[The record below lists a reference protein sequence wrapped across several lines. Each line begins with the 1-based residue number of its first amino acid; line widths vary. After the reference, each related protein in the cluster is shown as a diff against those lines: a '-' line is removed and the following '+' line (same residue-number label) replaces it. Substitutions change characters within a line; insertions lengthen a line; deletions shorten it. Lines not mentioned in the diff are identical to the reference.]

1 MRPPRALPVSGSA
14 LEARSLE
21 KHRQISRSA
30 AALGGTESAIP
41 PRVTKTTSA
50 EQSLIND
57 TEFLGELEG
66 SAHVTPPRPDGL
78 FDPRPMYD
86 DAFDALDGGL
96 PMRAGA
102 RGTSEPFQQRQQNP
116 PPIAQACDEEPIA
129 PQPPARHMSFAAA
142 ALVIIAC
149 LTAGAATAAIVFH
162 DRLTAVTAALTA
174 SR

>member
-1 MRPPRALPVSGSA
+1 MTR
-14 LEARSLE
+14 
-21 KHRQISRSA
+21 
-30 AALGGTESAIP
+30 
-41 PRVTKTTSA
+41 TTAA

-57 TEFLGELEG
+57 TEFLGELEA
-66 SAHVTPPRPDGL
+66 SAHVTPHRPDGL

-86 DAFDALDGGL
+86 DAFDALESGL

-102 RGTSEPFQQRQQNP
+102 RGISEPIQQRQDQ
-116 PPIAQACDEEPIA
+116 PPIAQVDDEEPIA
-129 PQPPARHMSFAAA
+129 PQPPARNIPFAAA

-149 LTAGAATAAIVFH
+149 LTAGAATAAFVFH